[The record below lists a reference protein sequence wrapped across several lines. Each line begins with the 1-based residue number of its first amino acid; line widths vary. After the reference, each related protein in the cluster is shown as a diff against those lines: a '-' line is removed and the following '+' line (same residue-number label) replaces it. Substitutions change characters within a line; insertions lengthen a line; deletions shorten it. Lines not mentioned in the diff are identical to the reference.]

1 MTYIVKL
8 VIITNMKNTLSL
20 LFGLLLITNAQAFM
34 SGVSPEK
41 DGGPKLQLIQGV
53 IYKGPPNSSVTVGY
67 GVIKNNTKKDLT
79 ITGVRSPVYDDVQ
92 IHSMEYT
99 DNGTAKMIHEEDLL
113 IPAGKEV
120 VLESGG
126 SHFMLMG
133 PRRDIEVGQ
142 IIKMIV
148 LDKRE
153 TRYMFDLKVIDPRK
167 AHGHDHH
174 MH

>member
-1 MTYIVKL
+1 MFDAQKNYIENVMWYTIIFTTSSATDFIL
-8 VIITNMKNTLSL
+8 VDS
-20 LFGLLLITNAQAFM
+20 
-34 SGVSPEK
+34 
-41 DGGPKLQLIQGV
+41 
-53 IYKGPPNSSVTVGY
+53 
-67 GVIKNNTKKDLT
+67 IKNLT
-79 ITGVRSPVYDDVQ
+79 FSGTPLLGICLGMQ
-92 IHSMEYT
+92 LLMENSEEGSLNGIGLI
-99 DNGTAKMIHEEDLL
+99 NGTAKMIHEEDLL